1 MLCETGRPAPPVAE
15 YWALE
20 WRVHRAEHNG
30 LYRASEYRVCSDK
43 LSEGE
48 RAFSGSFMLWVMV
61 MKKDETFLPLEHMP
75 YHNIG
80 IPLIPN
86 RISLPTVVVNDKMV
100 M

>member
-1 MLCETGRPAPPVAE
+1 
-15 YWALE
+15 
-20 WRVHRAEHNG
+20 
-30 LYRASEYRVCSDK
+30 
-43 LSEGE
+43 
-48 RAFSGSFMLWVMV
+48 MLWVMV